1 MSHIHDR
8 PHTVYLHRDE
18 AGRVIYIGLTSNLEQ
33 RTRQHRSTS
42 EWRRRIATVDID
54 SVHPNFRTGAQ
65 RERDLITQHRPAYNR
80 SGHALGLPRRKTK
93 PLAALTDAELRFVAE
108 LMNADC
114 QQFGAV
120 A

>member
-8 PHTVYLHRDE
+8 PHTVYLHRD
-18 AGRVIYIGLTSNLEQ
+18 ADGTVIYVGLTSNIEQ

-42 EWRRRIATVDID
+42 EWRQCIAAVVVDSI
-54 SVHPNFRTGAQ
+54 HPNFRTGAQ
-65 RERDLITQHRPAYNR
+65 RERDLISQHRPTRNR
-80 SGHALGLPRRKTK
+80 SGHAFGLPRRKTK
-93 PLAALTDAELRFVAE
+93 PLAPLTDAELRFVAE

-114 QQFGAV
+114 QQLGAT